1 MLQKPDVVFRQN
13 PLMYGLILAPLII
26 HQFSNHLS
34 DMKNYLVRSFTAV
47 AFILTIGSAANAQFS
62 LGLQGGIAKSDV
74 EDSKTVAGGGA
85 NLRVFTSPQFAFGI
99 AGKIYADGS
108 DYTFAGQNLTSTV
121 TLTPVTGT
129 LDYYFTE
136 GGLLRPYIGADAG
149 VYFSKYDAKLNGN
162 TILESS
168 RHSNFGAAPRAG
180 LIFAFGNMGIQV
192 EGIYHFVFGNKNH
205 SSTTGSAGNIDFE
218 STSKFGGVNVGVIFG
233 LGGE

>member
-1 MLQKPDVVFRQN
+1 MKNHLVRAFTA
-13 PLMYGLILAPLII
+13 MTFILAI
-26 HQFSNHLS
+26 S
-34 DMKNYLVRSFTAV
+34 TA
-47 AFILTIGSAANAQFS
+47 AKAQFS

-108 DYTFAGQNLTSTV
+108 DYNIAGQNLTTKG

-129 LDYYFTE
+129 VDYYFAE
-136 GGLLRPYIGADAG
+136 GLLRPYIGADAG

-205 SSTTGSAGNIDFE
+205 SSTTGSTDNIDFE

-233 LGGE
+233 LGGK